1 MKNFR
6 EHFNSF
12 KEKLRNK
19 EHFAFSRFS
28 DGEMYILQNKE
39 LKLDSNLIQIG
50 ERKQG
55 GVYQQP
61 DFKHFDPNQHS
72 FYQQKLVESLQ
83 YKQSNYYKG
92 ISCSCC
98 VGKEQFD
105 WQVDLAG
112 GDDESLTWANLWVN
126 GNYPF
131 FIREIL
137 PIFYSRDCVFVGH
150 KDANLDRL
158 PFFVKDF
165 RVGYNAMINDYG
177 KIEDIKEWITTNN
190 IKNHVFL
197 FSASSFTNLA
207 VVELFREFPDNTY
220 IDIGTCLTPMMD
232 MPTHRGYLEAF
243 WGYRG
248 GKDLQKICVWN

>member
-6 EHFNSF
+6 EHFNNF
-12 KEKLRNK
+12 KEKLREQ

-39 LKLDSNLIQIG
+39 LKLDKSLIQIG

-55 GVYQQP
+55 GVYQAP
-61 DFKHFDPNQHS
+61 DFKHFDPKEHG

-83 YKQSNYYKG
+83 YKQPNYYKG

-105 WQVDLAG
+105 WQIDLAG
-112 GDDESLTWANLWVN
+112 GDDEFLTWANLWVN

-150 KDANLDRL
+150 HDAKLDRL
-158 PFFVKDF
+158 PFIVKDF
-165 RVGYNAMINDYG
+165 RVGYNAMIND
-177 KIEDIKEWITTNN
+177 
-190 IKNHVFL
+190 
-197 FSASSFTNLA
+197 
-207 VVELFREFPDNTY
+207 
-220 IDIGTCLTPMMD
+220 
-232 MPTHRGYLEAF
+232 
-243 WGYRG
+243 
-248 GKDLQKICVWN
+248 